1 MESARNGKSELWD
14 STLPQ
19 KKRTNPWDSTQKAY
33 YPYYPVLPERKR
45 WSSCTESGHAK
56 SEFRKIRILIFLSAD
71 TLARNPDNLSDEI
84 VEDAVPTAVGFIS
97 IFHPE

>member
-1 MESARNGKSELWD
+1 MNKSVILTLDGPNIDLLPGAISGTILNNNGF
-14 STLPQ
+14 
-19 KKRTNPWDSTQKAY
+19 
-33 YPYYPVLPERKR
+33 YPSLG
-45 WSSCTESGHAK
+45 SSCTESGHAK